1 MVVDPLNVTFTALSD
16 ETRRAMIHRLARG
29 PATVHELSEPFDLS
43 QQMISKHIAYL
54 VRAKI
59 VEKVKCGRESVCM
72 LRPQSLKTVS
82 EWTLRYR
89 QLWEERFDKLEAVV
103 HRMKEVEAQRGKR
116 RRR

>member
-1 MVVDPLNVTFTALSD
+1 
-16 ETRRAMIHRLARG
+16 
-29 PATVHELSEPFDLS
+29 
-43 QQMISKHIAYL
+43 
-54 VRAKI
+54 
-59 VEKVKCGRESVCM
+59 M

>member
-1 MVVDPLNVTFTALSD
+1 MRITA
-16 ETRRAMIHRLARG
+16 T
-29 PATVHELSEPFDLS
+29 T
-43 QQMISKHIAYL
+43 SKRWINPPL

-59 VEKVKCGRESVCM
+59 VEKVKRGRESVCM

-82 EWTLRYR
+82 EWTLSYR

-116 RRR
+116 RRQ